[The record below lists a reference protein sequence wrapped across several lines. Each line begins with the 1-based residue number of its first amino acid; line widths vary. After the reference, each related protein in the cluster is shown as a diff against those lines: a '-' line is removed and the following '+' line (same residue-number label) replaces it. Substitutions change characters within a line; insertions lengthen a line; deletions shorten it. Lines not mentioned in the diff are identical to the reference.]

1 MKTLVKSN
9 RSLLP
14 EFPSLLDNFLTG
26 DMFDWSL
33 GRLTEKSTIPSVN
46 IKETEKT
53 YELELAAP
61 GLDKNKFRVELD
73 NDMLVISAEKE
84 NRTEDKDKHGN
95 YTRREFSY
103 ESFQRSFQLPERMVE
118 KDRISAKYINGI
130 LHVTVPKSSEAKVNP
145 TKMIEIE

>member
-14 EFPSLLDNFLTG
+14 EFPSLLDNFITG
-26 DMFDWSL
+26 DIFDWSL
-33 GRLTEKSTIPSVN
+33 GKLTEKSTIPSVN
-46 IKETEKT
+46 VMETEKS

-61 GLDKNKFRVELD
+61 GLDKNNFKVELE
-73 NDMLVISAEKE
+73 NDMLIISAQKEK
-84 NRTEDKDKHGN
+84 TMEDKDKHGT

-118 KDRISAKYINGI
+118 KDKISAKYHNGI

-145 TKMIEIE
+145 SKMIEIE